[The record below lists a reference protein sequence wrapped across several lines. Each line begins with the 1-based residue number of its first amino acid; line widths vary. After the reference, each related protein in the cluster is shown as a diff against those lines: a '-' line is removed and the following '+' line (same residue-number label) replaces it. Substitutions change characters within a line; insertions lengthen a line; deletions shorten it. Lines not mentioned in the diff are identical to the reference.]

1 VPTKSE
7 INDAFDLFDLDVD
20 VSIATLN
27 VAYARLVAAA
37 VGAKDYPHIE
47 RLTEMRDIVIQFLED
62 TEKEFREILMFIEE
76 SQESIFIMGKA
87 GTGKSRLISQILE
100 KQSPGMVACAFTG
113 VAAQNINAFTIHKL
127 FGIGASMSTGAKPV
141 IPPKVR
147 ELIKEFKTVI
157 IDEVS
162 MASAPLINE
171 VEERLRLA
179 KGSPLPFGGT
189 RMILVGDPFQL
200 GPFETEEELKKF
212 YLEKFGTLW
221 FFDAPVFKT
230 MHYRVVELQQV
241 FRQNDYKMIEAL
253 DDIREGRNLP
263 KSIAFFNKRALL
275 PPVSNQ
281 ALTITPKNETVHA
294 INSKRMQELP
304 GDFVQF
310 DGVEVAIIPGAT
322 YVSGKSEADLPAE
335 RNLRLK
341 IGARVM
347 FTKND
352 DQLVST
358 NMTRRWANGSLGTV
372 TTFSEDG
379 KSLWVQ
385 LDHKDDKNEPPV
397 VLVKQSTWQKYIY
410 RLEEV
415 PDPVT
420 GGKKKNIKLELAV
433 EYTQIPLKAAWA
445 VTVHKSQGKTYD
457 QVHVDFSSGGFAEG
471 QLYVALSRARTM
483 EGLTLQKPIGP
494 NDAKVS
500 PAVVDWV
507 EKNPPVSAFELNLTS
522 ER

>member
-1 VPTKSE
+1 MSIKSE
-7 INDAFDLFDLDVD
+7 ISDAFDLFDLDVD

-27 VAYARLVAAA
+27 DAYARFVAAA
-37 VGAKDYPHIE
+37 VHEKDLAQVE
-47 RLTEMRDIVIQFLED
+47 RLTAMRDIAIQFLED
-62 TEKEFREILMFIEE
+62 TEKEFREILKFIEE
-76 SQESIFIMGKA
+76 SQESVFIMGKA
-87 GTGKSRLISQILE
+87 GTGKSRLISQMLE
-100 KQSPGMVACAFTG
+100 KPSLGMVACAFTG
-113 VAAQNINAFTIHKL
+113 VAAQNINAVTIHKL
-127 FGIGASMSTGAKPV
+127 FGIGASMSTGSKPV

-147 ELIKEFKTVI
+147 ELIKEFKTII

-200 GPFETEEELKKF
+200 GPFETEPELKKF

-230 MHYRVVELQQV
+230 MHYRVVELQRV
-241 FRQNDYKMIEAL
+241 FRQSDPKMIEAL
-253 DDIREGRNLP
+253 DDIRVGRDLP
-263 KSIAFFNKRALL
+263 KSIAFFNRRAPL

-281 ALTITPKNETVHA
+281 ALTVAPKNETVHA
-294 INSKRMQELP
+294 TNSKRMQELP
-304 GDFVQF
+304 GDFLQF
-310 DGVEVAIIPGAT
+310 DGVEVAIIPGEK
-322 YVSGKSEADLPAE
+322 YVSGKSDADLPAE
-335 RNLRLK
+335 RKLRLK

-358 NMTRRWANGSLGTV
+358 NMSRRWSNGSLGTV
-372 TTFSEDG
+372 TTFSDDG

-385 LDHKDDKNEPPV
+385 LDDGDA

-415 PDPVT
+415 PDQVT

-457 QVHVDFSSGGFAEG
+457 QVHVDFSSGAFAEG

-494 NDAKVS
+494 NDVKVS

-507 EKNPPVSAFELNLTS
+507 KMNAPVTAFDLNQNS